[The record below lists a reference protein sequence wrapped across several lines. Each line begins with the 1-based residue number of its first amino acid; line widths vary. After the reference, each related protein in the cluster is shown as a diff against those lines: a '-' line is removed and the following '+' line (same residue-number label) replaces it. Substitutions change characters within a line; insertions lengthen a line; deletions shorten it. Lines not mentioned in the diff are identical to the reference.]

1 VTGAAIQAS
10 GRHGSTTLPWRS
22 MLMGV
27 VAVLAYLLPGAA
39 PEALVF
45 DRVAIAQGEW
55 WRLLTG
61 HWVHSDPAHAGWD
74 ITALLLLGALF
85 EPRLKWRLPLALLI
99 GTVGVNAWL
108 WWMDPALRYYCGL
121 SGILNSLLIVGLLQ
135 LWRDCRAPLVLLT
148 GVAAAAKILLE
159 LSLGQ
164 TLLTRTAWPAV
175 PAVHAAG
182 FLSGLVC
189 VAGWRMLASAGVTP
203 ASSRRSAFRR
213 HCLRMARS
221 LFSDYQDNTRLNNRH
236 PPWTDCIACDHPRSL
251 HRSHE

>member
-1 VTGAAIQAS
+1 MTGAAIQAG
-10 GRHGSTTLPWRS
+10 GRHGSITLPWRC
-22 MLMGV
+22 MLMGG
-27 VAVLAYLLPGAA
+27 VAVLAYLVLGAA
-39 PEALVF
+39 PDALVF

-61 HWVHSDPAHAGWD
+61 HWVHSDPAHVGWN

-85 EPRLKWRLPLALLI
+85 ERRLQWRLPLALLI

-135 LWRDCRAPLVLLT
+135 LWRDCRDPLVLLT

-159 LSLGQ
+159 ISLGQ
-164 TLLTRTAWPAV
+164 TLLTQTAWPGV

-182 FLSGLVC
+182 FLCGLVF
-189 VAGWRMLASAGVTP
+189 VGGHWMVGNRLHNSGV
-203 ASSRRSAFRR
+203 F
-213 HCLRMARS
+213 
-221 LFSDYQDNTRLNNRH
+221 Q
-236 PPWTDCIACDHPRSL
+236 
-251 HRSHE
+251 